1 MAANPYPQ
9 PPAEDIDFVGV
20 LRALADPI
28 RLRIALRLAD
38 DEYHPCTTEEYG
50 LEIHKSTLSHHF
62 KTLREAGVTSTRV
75 RGRNH
80 GVQLRRAEL
89 QVRFPGLLDSVIAA
103 ASDTPLNAP
112 DR

>member
-9 PPAEDIDFVGV
+9 PPAEDIDFVEV

-103 ASDTPLNAP
+103 ASDTPLT
-112 DR
+112 RS